1 MKHFFKVV
9 LTVIL
14 LAFGTLSCQQNPPSQ
29 VTFSEPASLREVAS
43 VRMNYR
49 YEADV
54 PAPEIRR
61 ALVEENNPA
70 VSNDFIQNRSDEF
83 LDRTLTSPDKRYV
96 LAIYHNAND
105 LPLEFRL
112 DMYSADGILVNKITP
127 DTMAVHFPD
136 TIVWSPNSENLAFV
150 AMIRGEQGE
159 KLPSDG
165 TANDASAP
173 TPSPT
178 ETPTDAGNSNSELP
192 AAENDDLAVTP
203 SPDPAAA
210 VTRTPPTGVL
220 SFRSEQIYLVAADGD
235 GLKPLTQNEGLIY
248 FYYDWAPDSSAL
260 IALAAT
266 VREWQFLQERAEGRG
281 EAFVPVGRPRLI
293 EKNGRERR
301 LDDGLTA
308 VRPVWSPDSAKVATA
323 YDTQVRL
330 YDADGAPP
338 TQAAI
343 PLRNSLLLSSQAYD
357 RSQQRELGAVDANV
371 NGNENTN
378 SAPSGP
384 GMLPDPSTLASF
396 NPIVALE
403 WPADDILYFQTAF
416 VKRMLNQADSAT
428 SFARWHRL
436 ILSVQP
442 RENVVQ

>member
-1 MKHFFKVV
+1 MTSV
-9 LTVIL
+9 
-14 LAFGTLSCQQNPPSQ
+14 
-29 VTFSEPASLREVAS
+29 EPTSLREVAS

-54 PAPEIRR
+54 PAPEIPR
-61 ALVEENNPA
+61 AVVEDNNPA
-70 VSNDFIQNRSDEF
+70 VNDHFVQNRPNEF
-83 LDRTLTSPDKRYV
+83 LDRTITSPDKRHV
-96 LAIYHNAND
+96 LAIYHNADD

-112 DMYSADGILVNKITP
+112 DMYSADGSLLNRITP

-136 TIVWSPNSENLAFV
+136 TIVWSPDSGDLAFV
-150 AMIRGEQGE
+150 AMIRGAQGE
-159 KLPSDG
+159 KPPSDG
-165 TANDASAP
+165 PPNGESAP
-173 TPSPT
+173 PPVATESPAQPT
-178 ETPTDAGNSNSELP
+178 GDNQNQNSEVPEGEVNNNAAPPESDPTVAATPT
-192 AAENDDLAVTP
+192 
-203 SPDPAAA
+203 
-210 VTRTPPTGVL
+210 PPIGVL
-220 SFRSEQIYLVAADGD
+220 SFRSEQIYLVAANGS
-235 GLKPLTQNEGLIY
+235 GLRPLTQNEGLIY
-248 FYYDWAPDSSAL
+248 FYYNWAPDSSAL

-308 VRPVWSPDSAKVATA
+308 VRPVWSPDSAKVAAA

-330 YDADGAPP
+330 YDADGSPP

-343 PLRNSLLLSSQAYD
+343 PLRNSLLISSEAYD
-357 RSQQRELGAVDANV
+357 KSQQQELGAVETNV
-371 NGNENTN
+371 NANAN
-378 SAPSGP
+378 SNVNANPVPSGP

-416 VKRMLNQADSAT
+416 VKRMLNQADNAT

-442 RENVVQ
+442 REAGIQ

>member
-1 MKHFFKVV
+1 
-9 LTVIL
+9 
-14 LAFGTLSCQQNPPSQ
+14 
-29 VTFSEPASLREVAS
+29 
-43 VRMNYR
+43 MNYR

-61 ALVEENNPA
+61 TTVEENNPS
-70 VSNDFIQNRSDEF
+70 VNNDFVRNRPNEF
-83 LDRTLTSPDKRYV
+83 LGRTITSPDKRYV
-96 LAIYHNAND
+96 LAIYHNADD

-112 DMYSADGILVNKITP
+112 DMYSPEGSLLNRITP

-136 TIVWSPNSENLAFV
+136 TIVWSPDSGNLAFV

-159 KLPSDG
+159 R
-165 TANDASAP
+165 P
-173 TPSPT
+173 TPDGPLNGDSSPT
-178 ETPTDAGNSNSELP
+178 PVPTESPAESTGDNGNSAIELP
-192 AAENDDLAVTP
+192 PGEIDNNVVTP
-203 SPDPAAA
+203 ATDPPA
-210 VTRTPPTGVL
+210 VVTPTPPTGVL
-220 SFRSEQIYLVAADGD
+220 SFRSEQIYLVAADGG

-308 VRPVWSPDSAKVATA
+308 VRPVWSPDSAKVASA

-330 YDADGAPP
+330 YDADGSPP

-343 PLRNSLLLSSQAYD
+343 PLRNSLLISSQAYD
-357 RSQQRELGAVDANV
+357 RSQQQELGAVDANV
-371 NGNENTN
+371 IGNANAN
-378 SAPSGP
+378 ASSAPSGP

-436 ILSVQP
+436 VLSVQL
-442 RENVVQ
+442 RETVIQ